1 MAEQFQNFYVTKL
14 REACD
19 ATATTIYVDTVPA
32 ITEGTLV
39 LEYANSTKH
48 EIIHFTGV
56 SGYGLTGCTRG
67 LEGTT
72 AQSHSAGTDVR
83 QNLTAGMIDKLIN
96 GVITTENIANSAVTT
111 AKINNGAV
119 TADKIDFTTLPYT
132 LPKCVISARS
142 TSNTTI
148 NGGASIPLQTQDN
161 KLGDGISLDTYTGQF
176 VIGSGISYILVF
188 ASWTCS
194 PETSGFR
201 RVHIRKNGT
210 QTEGYAFTTTDVA
223 TGYLNGSV
231 AGILISVTEGDRI
244 DLWNRETKMT
254 FWTGTRM
261 SIIGF

>member
-1 MAEQFQNFYVTKL
+1 MAEQFQNFFVTKL

-83 QNLTAGMIDKLIN
+83 QNLTAGMIDKIIN

-119 TADKIDFTTLPYT
+119 TADKIDFTTLADRFPFN
-132 LPKCVISARS
+132 
-142 TSNTTI
+142 TSYQEVHS
-148 NGGASIPLQTQDN
+148 GSLQLT
-161 KLGDGISLDTYTGQF
+161 
-176 VIGSGISYILVF
+176 V
-188 ASWTCS
+188 
-194 PETSGFR
+194 PETGVYFIFGSTNRNTDTLVSMDLCYDGNTIQAVALAPTGSNGWRNWTMATIWPLTAGKKVDIRNGANVQSAQASGRASLCIFR
-201 RVHIRKNGT
+201 
-210 QTEGYAFTTTDVA
+210 VA
-223 TGYLNGSV
+223 
-231 AGILISVTEGDRI
+231 
-244 DLWNRETKMT
+244 
-254 FWTGTRM
+254 
-261 SIIGF
+261 

>member
-1 MAEQFQNFYVTKL
+1 MAENFQNFFVTKL

-83 QNLTAGMIDKLIN
+83 QNLTAGMIDKIIN

-119 TADKIDFTTLPYT
+119 TADKIDFTTLQHGTATIGTIPAVSGKKVTVNIPTQKDTNYT
-132 LPKCVISARS
+132 VIVSGVGGGSAYS
-142 TSNTTI
+142 
-148 NGGASIPLQTQDN
+148 
-161 KLGDGISLDTYTGQF
+161 F
-176 VIGSGISYILVF
+176 V
-188 ASWTCS
+188 
-194 PETSGFR
+194 
-201 RVHIRKNGT
+201 
-210 QTEGYAFTTTDVA
+210 AFTVLNKQLNSFQIEGWNNHEA
-223 TGYLNGSV
+223 QSGNIKASYL
-231 AGILISVTEGDRI
+231 LIP
-244 DLWNRETKMT
+244 
-254 FWTGTRM
+254 
-261 SIIGF
+261 

>member
-1 MAEQFQNFYVTKL
+1 MAENFQNFYVTKL

-19 ATATTIYVDTVPA
+19 AVATTIYVETVPA

-83 QNLTAGMIDKLIN
+83 QNLTAGMIDKIIN

-119 TADKIDFTTLPYT
+119 TADKIDFTTLNMIT
-132 LPKCVISARS
+132 LRGSYGDSS
-142 TSNTTI
+142 TSANSQIALDYVQGVVGTKLTKSNNAVKI
-148 NGGASIPLQTQDN
+148 GAGVSKVLVTASTFYSSNGGAYGWCRIQKNS
-161 KLGDGISLDTYTGQF
+161 SDTGFCAIANLAASSYCTATICACILEVQEND
-176 VIGSGISYILVF
+176 VI
-188 ASWTCS
+188 
-194 PETSGFR
+194 
-201 RVHIRKNGT
+201 K
-210 QTEGYAFTTTDVA
+210 
-223 TGYLNGSV
+223 
-231 AGILISVTEGDRI
+231 
-244 DLWNRETKMT
+244 LWNNDAAKVRGNASYMT
-254 FWTGTRM
+254 V
-261 SIIGF
+261 IALA

>member
-1 MAEQFQNFYVTKL
+1 MAEQFQNFFVTKL

-83 QNLTAGMIDKLIN
+83 QNLTAGMIDKIIN

-119 TADKIDFTTLPYT
+119 TADKIDFTTLSVLSGDVAQGNT
-132 LPKCVISARS
+132 DLPLTDGKWIFFAYCTVLVSGTEKVLELRKNGVVIQAGYFGNNVSS
-142 TSNTTI
+142 VWSNI
-148 NGGASIPLQTQDN
+148 CIFDVVEKTQ
-161 KLGDGISLDTYTGQF
+161 SDTYTLKAD
-176 VIGSGISYILVF
+176 IS
-188 ASWTCS
+188 SNPS
-194 PETSGFR
+194 FR
-201 RVHIRKNGT
+201 SRWIAIKLGT
-210 QTEGYAFTTTDVA
+210 ATEV
-223 TGYLNGSV
+223 V
-231 AGILISVTEGDRI
+231 
-244 DLWNRETKMT
+244 
-254 FWTGTRM
+254 
-261 SIIGF
+261 

>member
-1 MAEQFQNFYVTKL
+1 MAEQFQNFFVTKL

-83 QNLTAGMIDKLIN
+83 QNLTAGMIDKIIN

-119 TADKIDFTTLPYT
+119 TADKIDFTTLNY
-132 LPKCVISARS
+132 
-142 TSNTTI
+142 
-148 NGGASIPLQTQDN
+148 
-161 KLGDGISLDTYTGQF
+161 Y
-176 VIGSGISYILVF
+176 
-188 ASWTCS
+188 
-194 PETSGFR
+194 
-201 RVHIRKNGT
+201 
-210 QTEGYAFTTTDVA
+210 
-223 TGYLNGSV
+223 
-231 AGILISVTEGDRI
+231 
-244 DLWNRETKMT
+244 
-254 FWTGTRM
+254 
-261 SIIGF
+261 